1 MWFMDDLRSRPAN
14 RVQLIKIYGASPESA
29 KGRYSSADCTGI
41 KRTKVEGNPDLAH
54 LSTSS
59 IERSKL
65 TMRMHMRSFTRLT
78 NGF

>member
-41 KRTKVEGNPDLAH
+41 KRTKVEGNPDWRISARPP
-54 LSTSS
+54 LSVQT
-59 IERSKL
+59 
-65 TMRMHMRSFTRLT
+65 
-78 NGF
+78 